1 MKLELLKLTW
11 HTQIICFIGKA
22 NLNVKMEEKL
32 SQRSMMMFVFIIL
45 VIIIIIIIIPI
56 IIITAFIIFITFT
69 ELKLINNHS
78 PQ

>member
-1 MKLELLKLTW
+1 MELLKLTW

-32 SQRSMMMFVFIIL
+32 SQRGMMMFVFIIL
-45 VIIIIIIIIPI
+45 VIIIIIIPI

>member
-1 MKLELLKLTW
+1 MELLKLTW

-32 SQRSMMMFVFIIL
+32 SQGGMMMFVFIIL
-45 VIIIIIIIIPI
+45 VIIIIIIPI

-69 ELKLINNHS
+69 ELN
-78 PQ
+78 

>member
-1 MKLELLKLTW
+1 MLRWKKTLVEPDSVR
-11 HTQIICFIGKA
+11 G
-22 NLNVKMEEKL
+22 
-32 SQRSMMMFVFIIL
+32 MMMFVFIIL

-56 IIITAFIIFITFT
+56 TVITAFIIFITFT

>member
-1 MKLELLKLTW
+1 MELLKLTW

-32 SQRSMMMFVFIIL
+32 SQGGMMMFVFIIL
-45 VIIIIIIIIPI
+45 VIIIIIIPI
-56 IIITAFIIFITFT
+56 IIITAFIIFTTFT

>member
-1 MKLELLKLTW
+1 MELLKLTW

-32 SQRSMMMFVFIIL
+32 SQGGMMMFVFIIL
-45 VIIIIIIIIPI
+45 VIIIIIIPI